1 MRKVIMWNL
10 VTLDGF
16 FEGPKSWE
24 IDWHDYVWGE
34 ELERLSLEQSKS
46 IGMLLFGRVTYQG
59 MAGFW
64 PSQKGEI
71 AEFMNEVPKVVFSRT
86 LSKADW
92 NNTNL
97 VRDHAEE
104 EIIRL
109 KKQPGKD
116 LFIFGSANLSSTLT
130 QAGLIDEYRLC
141 VAPVVLGGG
150 SPLFKASPALAEAE
164 AARSSAVEVGRRHS
178 SVPAQWTEVTSV
190 PTSRE
195 SRVNLRD

>member
-16 FEGPKSWE
+16 FEGPKSWDL
-24 IDWHDYVWGE
+24 DWHEYVWGE

-46 IGMLLFGRVTYQG
+46 IGMLLFGRVTYEG
-59 MAGFW
+59 MAGYW
-64 PSQKGEI
+64 QTQKGEI
-71 AEFMNEVPKVVFSRT
+71 ADFMNEVPKVVFSRT
-86 LSKADW
+86 VSKAEW
-92 NNTNL
+92 NHTRL
-97 VRDHAEE
+97 VRGQAEE
-104 EIIRL
+104 EVIRL

-150 SPLFKASPALAEAE
+150 NPLFKPSPARLKLKLLEAKPLKSGGVIV
-164 AARSSAVEVGRRHS
+164 RFQPDG
-178 SVPAQWTEVTSV
+178 QK
-190 PTSRE
+190 
-195 SRVNLRD
+195 